1 MGDNEEEEG
10 NDRWA
15 WLTTTRPMTLTAKAR
30 MSRRIGRVFLI
41 RVMMVMM
48 LSCCG
53 RDGEIKFLGQRAQ
66 Q

>member
-30 MSRRIGRVFLI
+30 MSRRIGWVFLI
-41 RVMMVMM
+41 RVMMMVV
-48 LSCCG
+48 LLVLVLLEG
-53 RDGEIKFLGQRAQ
+53 TEGVEVLIDL
-66 Q
+66 